1 MAKTTR
7 EYNKLI
13 QKWKTTN
20 SKLNRQ
26 SPGGTDWQKPPGK
39 TLHENQCQHTQ
50 GSETMGGRACI
61 RAQFPHR
68 ADRQQT
74 EEVQKH
80 MGVMPPQTN

>member
-1 MAKTTR
+1 MKISV
-7 EYNKLI
+7 K
-13 QKWKTTN
+13 
-20 SKLNRQ
+20 
-26 SPGGTDWQKPPGK
+26 
-39 TLHENQCQHTQ
+39 HTQ

-80 MGVMPPQTN
+80 MGVMPPPIHFRVDDNCMSLTQR